1 MPANSFAIIARDL
14 CYQDAGGRQLLSGL
28 NFEIPKG
35 QRVAILGA
43 AGAGKS
49 LLLAALNGLLPFS
62 GSLAVNGLRLPGTS
76 VARLRQEI
84 GLVFQEPAEQLFSTT
99 VFENIA
105 VGLHALGTREPELSR
120 RVQAMLKLFDLEEDA
135 QRNALGLGG
144 GETKRVA
151 IAAELVREP
160 AILCLDEPCAGL
172 DHGCSQNLQ
181 AQLGRYSG
189 TMLLASHDLRMAGR
203 LTERALVLKRGQ
215 LAADLSTQELLD
227 NEKLRF
233 DLDLLI

>member
-1 MPANSFAIIARDL
+1 M
-14 CYQDAGGRQLLSGL
+14 
-28 NFEIPKG
+28 
-35 QRVAILGA
+35 GA

-105 VGLHALGTREPELSR
+105 VGLHAQGTREPELSR
-120 RVQAMLKLFDLEEDA
+120 RVQVMLKLFDLEEDA

-151 IAAELVREP
+151 IAA
-160 AILCLDEPCAGL
+160 
-172 DHGCSQNLQ
+172 NW
-181 AQLGRYSG
+181 
-189 TMLLASHDLRMAGR
+189 
-203 LTERALVLKRGQ
+203 
-215 LAADLSTQELLD
+215 
-227 NEKLRF
+227 
-233 DLDLLI
+233 